1 MSIWGKV
8 IGGTAGFVI
17 GGPLGALIG
26 AGAGHLY
33 DKARESAADTG
44 DGDPTKQ
51 VGFTIAVIAL
61 GAKLA
66 KADGVVTPDEIR
78 AFRRV
83 FKVAPE
89 EASNVAKVFNLARK
103 SAAGYEA
110 YARQVSGMF
119 ASNPAV
125 LEELLNCLF
134 HIALADGVVHDDELT
149 YLKNVS
155 VIFGFSEADF
165 ARIREQNMGPDEA
178 DPYTV
183 LGIPHDADDD
193 TVKATYRKLVRE
205 NHPDALIAQGM
216 PEEFV
221 EIANDK
227 LAAINAAYDRISA
240 QRGIR

>member
-8 IGGTAGFVI
+8 LGGAAGFAI

-33 DKARESAADTG
+33 DKARGNVSGIAG
-44 DGDPTKQ
+44 NDPTKQ

-66 KADGVVTPDEIR
+66 KADGVVTPDEIQ

-89 EASNVAKVFNLARK
+89 ETQNVAKIFNQARK
-103 SAAGYEA
+103 SAAGFEA
-110 YARQVSGMF
+110 YARQVGGMF
-119 ASNPAV
+119 QDNPAV

-134 HIALADGVVHDDELT
+134 HIARADGSVHEDELA
-149 YLKNVS
+149 YLRS
-155 VIFGFSEADF
+155 VAEIFGFTKADF
-165 ARIREQNMGPDEA
+165 GRIREQNMGPDQA

-183 LGIPHDADDD
+183 LGVAHAADEA
-193 TVKATYRKLVRE
+193 TIKATYRKLARE
-205 NHPDALIAQGM
+205 NHPDMLIAQGM
-216 PEEFV
+216 PEEFIEV
-221 EIANDK
+221 ANDK
-227 LAAINAAYDRISA
+227 LAAINAAYDKICA
-240 QRGIR
+240 QRGIK